1 MSFPIVVLCGKAR
14 GKDAAAKVICDELGG
29 QALALADP
37 MKRFLASGWGL
48 TEAQLWGNQKEAEF
62 VRRKAP
68 PQGELVRCFV
78 KSFSEGYIE
87 NNLDDDEMAALT
99 EAMGTWARGLPE
111 KTTPRHMLQ
120 TFGTECVRFLAPD
133 LWIEFGLFAAQE
145 LLIGGVKYNRA
156 EGLVYDEAARPAN
169 VVAITDGRFRNE
181 LIEAKQ
187 LGALCVQIKRA
198 VGYMIQNSPESET
211 PVSIGAVVLAAGAQA
226 HASELEQDSIP
237 DFWFDH
243 VVVNDQGLDDFVV
256 TMKAVCHQHLFRP
269 TTWTCKP
276 LTVGTPKPA
285 GLRR

>member
-14 GKDAAAKVICDELGG
+14 SGKDTAAKVICDELGG

-37 MKRFLASGWGL
+37 MKRFLASAWGL
-48 TEAQLWGNQKEAEF
+48 TEDQLWGDQKEVEF

-87 NNLDDDEMAALT
+87 SNFDDDEMAALT

-133 LWIEFGLFAAQE
+133 LWIEFGIFAAQE
-145 LLIGGVKYNRA
+145 LLIGGVKYDRSV
-156 EGLVYDEAARPAN
+156 GLVPDEAARPAN

-181 LIEAKQ
+181 LIEVKQ
-187 LGALCVQIKRA
+187 LGGLCVRVKRA
-198 VGYMIQNSPESET
+198 WGYTIQNAIESVT
-211 PVSIGAVVLAAGAQA
+211 PVQVGAVTLAPGAQT
-226 HASELEQDSIP
+226 HASELEQDTIP
-237 DFWFDH
+237 DTWFDD
-243 VVVNDQGLDDFVV
+243 VVTNDQGLDDFVV

-276 LTVGTPKPA
+276 LAMPKPA